1 MESNEENI
9 NDLILIYQEIEDTI
23 IFLEKEK
30 NLKNEKDSKS

>member
-30 NLKNEKDSKS
+30 KLKNEKDSKS